1 MKRIVN
7 DMKIHDSQRGHFAHA
22 LWQEMSS
29 NPDIYLVTADMGYR
43 MLDAI
48 RTDHPDRFIN
58 TGASEQAAMGIAVGL
73 AIEGKIPFV
82 YSITTFILYRP
93 FEFIRNYVNH
103 ECIPVRIVGGGRDDD
118 YARDGISHQA
128 LEVRQVMDLFP
139 NIRAYWPNRKDD
151 IPAIVREMVIS
162 PSPAFISLRR

>member
-1 MKRIVN
+1 MI
-7 DMKIHDSQRGHFAHA
+7 DIKIHDSQRGYFAHA
-22 LWQEMSS
+22 LRQEMYR
-29 NPDIYLVTADMGYR
+29 NPDIFLVTADMGYR
-43 MLDAI
+43 MFDAI
-48 RTDHPDRFIN
+48 RENFPDRFIN

-128 LEVRQVMDLFP
+128 LEARQVMGLFP
-139 NIRAYWPNRKDD
+139 NIRTYWPDQKND

-162 PSPAFISLRR
+162 SSPAFISLRR